1 MDPED
6 YEDISNLDNEENW
19 KKANPIRMSYPA
31 GREKIRGDYEI
42 AKVIPEKMI
51 AFLTKMLNMWVQQ
64 K

>member
-1 MDPED
+1 MEIDQGD
-6 YEDISNLDNEENW
+6 DIGDEENW

-51 AFLTKMLNMWVQQ
+51 AFFNK
-64 K
+64 KC